1 MSGRLAKAALAFYP
15 LAYRR
20 RYGEEMEA
28 LVEEGRPGI
37 RGSLDLLR
45 SALLAHLRP
54 VRGVSSA
61 IGPEDRLRLSATA
74 ILASWIVFAAA
85 GIAFCKTTEGHQ
97 FANAAAGL
105 GGFRFAVQT
114 LAVIASVALSIAA
127 LPLVLAALRGAA
139 TDRNLR
145 SAAVLALGA
154 VAVFVVASAALVAVA
169 NSAGANSVGLAGAAL
184 VAWAA
189 VGAACG
195 GACWLAARRGIFAL
209 DLSRRRLSG
218 VLLLG
223 TAVTAAMA
231 LIVLAG
237 AGYCALLLLDAPK
250 LAGEANGPFGLLSVG
265 LSLGLQVAT
274 MSVAATTAAISVR
287 RGLLAHN

>member
-1 MSGRLAKAALAFYP
+1 MSGSLAKAALAFYP

-20 RYGEEMEA
+20 RYGEEMDA
-28 LVEEGRPGI
+28 LVEEARPGI

-61 IGPEDRLRLSATA
+61 IGPEDRLRLSASA
-74 ILASWIVFAAA
+74 ILACWIVFAAA
-85 GIAFCKTTEGHQ
+85 GIAFYKTTEGHQ
-97 FANAAAGL
+97 FAAAAGL
-105 GGFRFAVQT
+105 GGFRFAVQA

-154 VAVFVVASAALVAVA
+154 VAVFVLASAALVEVA
-169 NSAGANSVGLAGAAL
+169 NSAGAGSGGLAGAAL
-184 VAWAA
+184 AAWAV

-209 DLSRRRLSG
+209 DLTRPRLSG
-218 VLLLG
+218 VLVLG
-223 TAVTAAMA
+223 TAVTVAMA

-237 AGYCALLLLDAPK
+237 AGYSALLFLDAPR

-265 LSLGLQVAT
+265 LSLGLQLAT

-287 RGLLAHN
+287 RGFLS